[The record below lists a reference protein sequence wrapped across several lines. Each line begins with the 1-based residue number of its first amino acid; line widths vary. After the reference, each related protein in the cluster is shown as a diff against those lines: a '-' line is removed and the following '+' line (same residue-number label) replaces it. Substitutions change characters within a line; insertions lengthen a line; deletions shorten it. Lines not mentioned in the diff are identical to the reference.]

1 VAPHLEGDVDG
12 GLEDRTLGSVTV
24 LFGERGGRYP
34 QGNSLWV
41 RGREESLLI
50 DPSLGLIPR
59 REHLPSVDRVL
70 NSHCHEDHVAGNHLF
85 PDVPWHLHEAD
96 LPGIRSLDAFMAIF
110 GYQEPVNGAFRRVVE
125 DRFHFVPRPDAL
137 GYSDGHVFDLGG
149 GTRVRVIHAPGHT
162 RGHCIFHI
170 EPDDV
175 LYLGD
180 IDLSSF
186 GPYYGDAW
194 SSLEDFESTLK
205 RVRDFEARHYAT
217 FHHIGVLEDREAY
230 LDRFDRRPAA
240 STRSSRTASS
250 SGRATTCSTLRR
262 SSRAAWASMSSDC
275 SARVECAKWS
285 PGATSHRSASEAER
299 GRATLCP
306 VHASEQQ

>member
-194 SSLEDFESTLK
+194 SSLEDFESTLI
-205 RVRDFEARHYAT
+205 RVRDIEARHYAT
-217 FHHIGVLEDREAY
+217 FHHIGVLEDRGAY
-230 LDRFDRRPAA
+230 LERFDRFAAVIGDRERRLLEFLTGTPRSLDEIVAHRFVFRPGDDVLHAPA
-240 STRSSRTASS
+240 VESRSMGQHVERLLCE
-250 SGRATTCSTLRR
+250 GRVRE
-262 SSRAAWASMSSDC
+262 
-275 SARVECAKWS
+275 VE
-285 PGATSHRSASEAER
+285 PGRYLA
-299 GRATLCP
+299 
-306 VHASEQQ
+306 